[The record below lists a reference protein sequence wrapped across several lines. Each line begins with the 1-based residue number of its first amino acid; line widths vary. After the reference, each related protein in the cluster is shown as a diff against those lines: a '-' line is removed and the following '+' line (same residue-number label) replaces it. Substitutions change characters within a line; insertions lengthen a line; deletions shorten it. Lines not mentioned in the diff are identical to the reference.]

1 MGMDAIS
8 RIEAGE
14 RKYKP
19 QINHLTF
26 ADGFNNFINNIVFL
40 CFILFN
46 FICFCITI
54 NVIVDEKR
62 KENELYSR

>member
-26 ADGFNNFINNIVFL
+26 ADGFNNFINKLRTGSEPIISNLLNGQAVPPQADQQAF
-40 CFILFN
+40 
-46 FICFCITI
+46 
-54 NVIVDEKR
+54 R
-62 KENELYSR
+62 S